1 MDKYKEAIQAIK
13 SNYPPSNYTMLRDGL
28 DLAIKALEK
37 QIPKEPRE
45 HYNWCDLSTRERK
58 EETQWFCR
66 KCNQGIGESE
76 NYCPNCGQAIG

>member
-37 QIPKEPRE
+37 QIAKKPVFAGGKYSCQCGWDVYRDKQP
-45 HYNWCDLSTRERK
+45 
-58 EETQWFCR
+58 
-66 KCNQGIGESE
+66 
-76 NYCPNCGQAIG
+76 YCMMCGQAIDWK